1 MTKDLHPTQGKERII
16 ALDIL
21 RGFAIMG
28 ILVMNIQS
36 FAMPEA
42 AYLNPTAYG
51 DLYGMNK
58 WVWVLS
64 HIFADQ
70 KFMTLFSLMYGAGIV
85 LVTQNAE
92 KRTGKSAGLHY
103 RRTFWLLVIG
113 LMHAH
118 LIWYGDILV
127 AYALCALLMYLFRRM
142 RSRYLLVIGVL
153 WMSVHSLLYLGFGS
167 TVQYWPP
174 ESVEAAR
181 ESWQPT
187 EEALRQEIAA
197 YLGTWSE
204 QFEQRTESAL
214 MLETSVFLMIFL
226 WRAGGLMLVGMAL
239 YKLGVLTASKSRRF
253 YLRGW
258 LVSWL
263 IGLPVII
270 YGLYRHFEAGWT
282 LEYSMF
288 IGSQFNYWGSL
299 FVAFGWLCIVM
310 LVTKSNAL
318 KGLRNRLAAVGRSAL
333 TNYIFQSVICTF
345 IFYGFGL
352 GFFGSI
358 DRTGQILIVL
368 LVWAIQ
374 LFLSPWWLSRYKFG
388 PLEWAWRS
396 LTYMQRQTF
405 RRETSG

>member
-1 MTKDLHPTQGKERII
+1 MTTHLHPTQGKERII

-51 DLYGMNK
+51 DLNGVNK
-58 WVWVLS
+58 WVWILS
-64 HIFADQ
+64 HVFADQ

-92 KRTGKSAGLHY
+92 KRMGKSAGLHY

-113 LMHAH
+113 LIHAH

-127 AYALCALLMYLFRRM
+127 AYAICALLMYLFRRI
-142 RSRYLLVIGVL
+142 RARYLLVIGVL

-167 TVQYWPP
+167 TIQHWPP

-187 EEALRQEIAA
+187 EVALQEEISA

-204 QFEQRTESAL
+204 QFAVRTKSAL
-214 MLETSVFLMIFL
+214 MLETSVFLILFL

-239 YKLGVLTASKSRRF
+239 YKVGVLTASKSRGF

-258 LVSWL
+258 LISWL
-263 IGLPVII
+263 IGLPVVT
-270 YGLYRHFEAGWT
+270 YGLYRHFEAGWS

-310 LVTKSNAL
+310 IVTKSHVL
-318 KGLRNRLAAVGRSAL
+318 KGLQNRLAAVGRSAL
-333 TNYIFQSVICTF
+333 TNYILQSVLCTF

-352 GFFGSI
+352 GLFGSI
-358 DRTGQILIVL
+358 DRLGQILIVL
-368 LVWAIQ
+368 LVWVIQ
-374 LFLSPWWLSRYKFG
+374 LVLAPWWLSRYKFG

-396 LTYMQRQTF
+396 LTYMQRQKF
-405 RRETSG
+405 RRDANA